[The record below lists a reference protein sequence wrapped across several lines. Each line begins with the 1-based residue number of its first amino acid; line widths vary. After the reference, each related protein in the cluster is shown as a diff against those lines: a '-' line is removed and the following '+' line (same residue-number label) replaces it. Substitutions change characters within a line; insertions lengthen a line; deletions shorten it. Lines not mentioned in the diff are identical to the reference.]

1 MTGLGDDP
9 ATAAEAEVEVV
20 DEVRRRIVGRASDGR
35 KVEVLA
41 ARRDTSMRPGA
52 GVGAG
57 STDGIIGTIVGF
69 LASIVIDAA
78 VDLAADG
85 RPWKVKVYRPRLVN
99 RRVHSEVLAR
109 GEDPEERMRQL
120 LEKFTA

>member
-1 MTGLGDDP
+1 
-9 ATAAEAEVEVV
+9 
-20 DEVRRRIVGRASDGR
+20 
-35 KVEVLA
+35 
-41 ARRDTSMRPGA
+41 MRPGA

-99 RRVHSEVLAR
+99 RRVHSEVLPR
-109 GEDPEERMRQL
+109 GEDPEPRMREL
-120 LEKFTA
+120 LEQFTA